1 MAHENGEGVAAAEV
15 PVQNEESARL
25 SYALFRRPDK
35 YRIGEDFMLF
45 VRKLNLYFEAVELI
59 DLKKRRL
66 ALLFNLSEDAFRLAE
81 SIDFPEEDS
90 WNEFINKLK
99 VLFERNQTD
108 TEKRYNFNRRVQEP
122 GETVDSFAV
131 ALREF
136 GSKCGFTGAEY
147 SHRIVD
153 QFILGLRD
161 RSTQSKLLQE
171 PPENIDAALLIARR
185 FEAANATMM
194 KLNAES
200 FEAKQQPAVRSVGST
215 RPAKV
220 CFSCSG
226 YGHVARECP
235 TIRKNVAAPRER
247 SNRYRVVCFKCNKQG
262 HLARDC
268 FQSNTS
274 FSPNRQVNN
283 QSFGRRSV
291 TCFNCG
297 QEGHISRFCNFP
309 EAQNQNMRRSEQG
322 ESLQYD
328 RQKPSE
334 QTRPDSKVRLSSIS
348 ATNKRK
354 TLMIEASVNDN
365 SCLCVV
371 DTGASIS
378 LIGKSQ
384 WDILNKDSS
393 CEMLPSD
400 IVAEA
405 ANNSLIGI
413 VGKTVLSVCVNGR
426 QLSDQTFYV
435 ANDMKEII
443 LGLDWMM
450 SRHCVIDMPKLLI
463 SFPDGSAAPLLIH
476 DSSIVDP
483 MSVVLCED
491 IEIPGN
497 HEVIKRAKVK
507 TPFINDSILEP
518 NISLAERGVLIAR
531 VLVSPVQQTV
541 PIQIINPGAET
552 IKLYRGTNIGSLE
565 HVSFDDPAFIDEKC
579 SEIPNQPRFDTNHL
593 DPEERKHLD
602 SLLKNYSD
610 VFADK
615 ISDLGSTSL
624 AEHKIDTGNA
634 QPIKQL
640 PRRLPNVLKSVVEEQ
655 VSEMLQTGVVRPSHS
670 PWASPIV
677 LVRKK
682 DNTWRFCVDYRKLND
697 VTIKDSYMIPQV
709 NDLLDTLSG
718 QQYFTTLDLASGYW
732 QVKVAEDSKEKTAF
746 VIPGGQHLE
755 FNRMPFGLANAVPT
769 FQRLMQRVLEGLTPN
784 KCLVYL
790 DDVLIIGSTFEE
802 HLQNLKE
809 VLQAIKVA
817 GLKLKPSKCFF
828 AQRNVKYLGFIVS
841 NEGLSPD
848 PEKLKAIK
856 EYPQPKDITE
866 LRRFVGLA
874 SYYRRFVSGFSEI
887 VAPLHKLMQK
897 DAKFIWNFHC
907 EEAFQKLK
915 EQLTTSP
922 VLAFPNR
929 EGQFVLYTDA
939 SNVGIGAVLAQRS
952 PDGGERVIS
961 YASKGFCSAEKN
973 WTTTEKEAFAIVWA
987 LQYFHAYLYGVKVI
1001 VYSDHKALNW
1011 LRNFKHPNGKLA
1023 RWILK
1028 LEQYDYEVI
1037 HRPSSLMGHVDALS
1051 RAPVQNIQISSW
1063 SPLDFK
1069 ELQDLD
1075 SDIAIVKGWLLAENA
1090 PDIPPKDCSPVLS
1103 ALYKVLDALFLQNGV
1118 LYHKWTDNTGIERS
1132 QIVIPKFF
1140 SKRIIHQVHTLIGH
1154 FGIHKTFDLLQK
1166 RFYWPGFHNDVE
1178 NFCKSCEICL
1188 TNKVVPRP
1196 RKPLKPIDVQP
1207 IPFHMVGIDIVGP
1220 LKTTKHGNRYILS
1233 VIDYYT
1239 KYAEAEALPNQLAE
1253 TVVRA
1258 LETIFARHGMPSIII
1273 TDQGTN
1279 FESHLFSSMC
1289 KLFGIEKRRTTPY
1302 HPQTDG
1308 LCERF
1313 NSILKSLLRM
1323 RVNSEKD
1330 DWDEQLPSVLLSYRI
1345 AKQET
1350 TGVSPFELMYGREPR
1365 LPVDVRGEGDE
1376 EERKPVGGP
1385 AQYLKE
1391 LKERHKHLKSF
1402 VQNRVQREQEKQ
1414 KKNYDSRHR
1423 AEKYTDF
1430 VVGEL
1435 VLLKNHRARGLDSK
1449 YVGPYRVVR
1458 VLEEDCEIECPRTH
1472 KRRVVHVNNLR
1483 PFSVD
1488 RVEPEYNNELLA
1500 ESDGSDDDEFMYIVT
1515 KPAVG
1520 NENVLQE
1527 PVRYNLRRN
1536 RRQPDRYGVPIYDY

>member
-1 MAHENGEGVAAAEV
+1 M
-15 PVQNEESARL
+15 
-25 SYALFRRPDK
+25 
-35 YRIGEDFMLF
+35 
-45 VRKLNLYFEAVELI
+45 
-59 DLKKRRL
+59 
-66 ALLFNLSEDAFRLAE
+66 
-81 SIDFPEEDS
+81 
-90 WNEFINKLK
+90 
-99 VLFERNQTD
+99 
-108 TEKRYNFNRRVQEP
+108 
-122 GETVDSFAV
+122 DSFAV

-268 FQSNTS
+268 FQLNTS

-283 QSFGRRSV
+283 QNFGRRSV
-291 TCFNCG
+291 SCFNCG

-309 EAQNQNMRRSEQG
+309 EAQNQNMRQSEQG

-354 TLMIEASVNDN
+354 TLMIEASVNGN

-450 SRHCVIDMPKLLI
+450 SRHCVIDVPKLLI

-483 MSVVLCED
+483 MSVVPC
-491 IEIPGN
+491 EIPGN
-497 HEVIKRAKVK
+497 HEVIKRGKVK

-518 NISLAERGVLIAR
+518 N
-531 VLVSPVQQTV
+531 
-541 PIQIINPGAET
+541 
-552 IKLYRGTNIGSLE
+552 
-565 HVSFDDPAFIDEKC
+565 
-579 SEIPNQPRFDTNHL
+579 
-593 DPEERKHLD
+593 
-602 SLLKNYSD
+602 
-610 VFADK
+610 
-615 ISDLGSTSL
+615 
-624 AEHKIDTGNA
+624 
-634 QPIKQL
+634 
-640 PRRLPNVLKSVVEEQ
+640 
-655 VSEMLQTGVVRPSHS
+655 
-670 PWASPIV
+670 
-677 LVRKK
+677 
-682 DNTWRFCVDYRKLND
+682 
-697 VTIKDSYMIPQV
+697 
-709 NDLLDTLSG
+709 
-718 QQYFTTLDLASGYW
+718 
-732 QVKVAEDSKEKTAF
+732 
-746 VIPGGQHLE
+746 
-755 FNRMPFGLANAVPT
+755 
-769 FQRLMQRVLEGLTPN
+769 
-784 KCLVYL
+784 
-790 DDVLIIGSTFEE
+790 
-802 HLQNLKE
+802 
-809 VLQAIKVA
+809 
-817 GLKLKPSKCFF
+817 
-828 AQRNVKYLGFIVS
+828 
-841 NEGLSPD
+841 
-848 PEKLKAIK
+848 
-856 EYPQPKDITE
+856 
-866 LRRFVGLA
+866 
-874 SYYRRFVSGFSEI
+874 
-887 VAPLHKLMQK
+887 
-897 DAKFIWNFHC
+897 
-907 EEAFQKLK
+907 
-915 EQLTTSP
+915 
-922 VLAFPNR
+922 
-929 EGQFVLYTDA
+929 
-939 SNVGIGAVLAQRS
+939 
-952 PDGGERVIS
+952 
-961 YASKGFCSAEKN
+961 
-973 WTTTEKEAFAIVWA
+973 
-987 LQYFHAYLYGVKVI
+987 
-1001 VYSDHKALNW
+1001 
-1011 LRNFKHPNGKLA
+1011 
-1023 RWILK
+1023 
-1028 LEQYDYEVI
+1028 
-1037 HRPSSLMGHVDALS
+1037 
-1051 RAPVQNIQISSW
+1051 
-1063 SPLDFK
+1063 
-1069 ELQDLD
+1069 
-1075 SDIAIVKGWLLAENA
+1075 
-1090 PDIPPKDCSPVLS
+1090 
-1103 ALYKVLDALFLQNGV
+1103 
-1118 LYHKWTDNTGIERS
+1118 
-1132 QIVIPKFF
+1132 
-1140 SKRIIHQVHTLIGH
+1140 
-1154 FGIHKTFDLLQK
+1154 
-1166 RFYWPGFHNDVE
+1166 
-1178 NFCKSCEICL
+1178 
-1188 TNKVVPRP
+1188 
-1196 RKPLKPIDVQP
+1196 
-1207 IPFHMVGIDIVGP
+1207 
-1220 LKTTKHGNRYILS
+1220 
-1233 VIDYYT
+1233 
-1239 KYAEAEALPNQLAE
+1239 
-1253 TVVRA
+1253 
-1258 LETIFARHGMPSIII
+1258 
-1273 TDQGTN
+1273 
-1279 FESHLFSSMC
+1279 
-1289 KLFGIEKRRTTPY
+1289 
-1302 HPQTDG
+1302 
-1308 LCERF
+1308 
-1313 NSILKSLLRM
+1313 
-1323 RVNSEKD
+1323 
-1330 DWDEQLPSVLLSYRI
+1330 
-1345 AKQET
+1345 
-1350 TGVSPFELMYGREPR
+1350 

-1488 RVEPEYNNELLA
+1488 RVEPENNNELLA